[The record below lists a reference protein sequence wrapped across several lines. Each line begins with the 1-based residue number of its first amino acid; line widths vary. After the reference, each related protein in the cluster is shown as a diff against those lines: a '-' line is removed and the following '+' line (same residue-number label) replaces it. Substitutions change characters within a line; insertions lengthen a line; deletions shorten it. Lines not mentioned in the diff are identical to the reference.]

1 MEQKKEGAI
10 EKVKKRKRG
19 RPTEKSSANKEQILK
34 VALKAFAINGF
45 GGVTISKIS
54 RIANVD
60 DSLLHYH
67 FGNKESLWRNA
78 VQMAFNEYLIENKKT
93 AKLFRD
99 LELIS
104 LSKAMTRHFIQF
116 NGRNPELF
124 QIIIH
129 EMALKSSR
137 SDWLQKEVLGPLSQ
151 IFLDHQTDQIKQGLV
166 DKIPLHNL
174 TTIFLGACNT
184 FFLLHHQMKDQFGID
199 AFDEKAIDQ
208 HADMVI
214 KIFYDGC
221 SKK

>member
-1 MEQKKEGAI
+1 MEEKNEGAI

-19 RPTEKSSANKEQILK
+19 RPTQKKSANKEQLLK
-34 VALKAFAINGF
+34 VALKAFAENGF

-67 FGNKESLWRNA
+67 FGNKESLWKNA

-99 LELIS
+99 LELTS

-137 SDWLQKEVLGPLSQ
+137 SDWLQEEVLKPLSQ
-151 IFLDHQTDQIKQGLV
+151 IFLDHQKDQIKQGLV
-166 DKIPLHNL
+166 HEIPLHHLNA
-174 TTIFLGACNT
+174 IFLGACNT
-184 FFLLHHQMKDQFGID
+184 FFLLHRQMKDQFGIN
-199 AFDEKAIDQ
+199 AFDEKEIDK

-214 KIFYDGC
+214 KIFYEGVL
-221 SKK
+221 K